1 MSRSSAPSELLYG
14 PLQFTIFMMY
24 VGTQLFMTL
33 EGAILVAALGIGDGI
48 APIVGKL
55 TQDKAT

>member
-1 MSRSSAPSELLYG
+1 
-14 PLQFTIFMMY
+14 MMY

-48 APIVGKL
+48 APIIGKSMEVRWRE
-55 TQDKAT
+55 ATTMLLKNVTYTFYRISRY